1 VGIGG
6 SIFLIA
12 VGAILAFAVNAEV
25 GWLSLST
32 VGWVLMLVGL
42 AGLIFTLWFWQR
54 RRTVVASPPVDR
66 VVERAPVDRVVE
78 RTPVVE
84 RRAPVV
90 ERRVEER
97 REVGPTDVY

>member
-54 RRTVVASPPVDR
+54 RRTVIASP
-66 VVERAPVDRVVE
+66 PVDRVVE